1 MIAIIGG
8 GIAGLWLL
16 ASLRARGY
24 DAILVEKEALG
35 AGQTLASQGIIH
47 GGTKYALT
55 GRLSG
60 AAQAIA
66 AMPAR
71 WEAARLGQG
80 DVDLSAA
87 RLFSTHQYLWTID
100 EIGGK
105 LTTFFASKLMHSR
118 MNRLKSQQF
127 PDFLPRDFQGGC
139 YALEEPV
146 FDVHSVISTLASRY
160 QPFIFTE
167 TPWHLANG
175 EMVLNTAQGEYA
187 FAVEKVIYT
196 AGKGNQAI
204 SGETQQLR
212 PLHMMALR
220 VPHDARDI
228 YGHCLGMS
236 DKPKITIT
244 THPYDWRQPQGDK
257 VYWIGGQ
264 PAETGVARDHA
275 AQIAVVRA
283 LLKETLPWLDAAY
296 LDDDAKFISVP
307 VDRAEGENAGKR
319 PDLPVI
325 IAKEHAL
332 TVWPTKLAFA
342 PWVADKVL
350 SLLPPAKTSP
360 EITLPEHEVTI
371 ASYPWQR

>member
-8 GIAGLWLL
+8 GIAGLWIL
-16 ASLRARGY
+16 ASLRARGH
-24 DAILVEKEALG
+24 DAILVEQDALG
-35 AGQTLASQGIIH
+35 TGQTLASQGIIH

-71 WEAARLGQG
+71 WEAARQGQG
-80 DVDLSAA
+80 DVNLSDAH
-87 RLFSTHQYLWTID
+87 LFSTHQYLWTID

-146 FDVHSVISTLASRY
+146 FDVHSVISTLARRY

-175 EMVLNTAQGEYA
+175 KMVFNTAQGEYA

-204 SGETQQLR
+204 SGEKQQLR

-244 THPYDWRQPQGDK
+244 THPYDWQQPQGDK

-264 PAETGVARDHA
+264 PAETGVARDHV
-275 AQIAVVRA
+275 AQIAAVRA
-283 LLKETLPWLDAAY
+283 LLKETLPWLDDAY
-296 LDDDAKFISVP
+296 LGDDAKFISVH
-307 VDRAEGENAGKR
+307 VDRAEGANAGKR

-325 IAKEHAL
+325 IAKANAI

-350 SLLPPAKTSP
+350 SLLPPAKASS
-360 EITLPEHEVTI
+360 EITPPEHEVKI

>member
-8 GIAGLWLL
+8 GIAGLWIL

-24 DAILVEKEALG
+24 DAILVEQDALG

-71 WEAARLGQG
+71 WEAARQGQG
-80 DVDLSAA
+80 DVDLSDA

-127 PDFLPRDFQGGC
+127 PDFLPRNFQGGC

-146 FDVHSVISTLASRY
+146 FDVHSVISTLARRY

-167 TPWHLANG
+167 TSWHLANG

-244 THPYDWRQPQGDK
+244 THPYDWQQSQGDK

-264 PAETGVARDHA
+264 PAETGVARDHD
-275 AQIAVVRA
+275 AQIAAVRA
-283 LLKETLPWLDAAY
+283 LLKETLPWLDDAY
-296 LDDDAKFISVP
+296 LVDDAKFISVH
-307 VDRAEGENAGKR
+307 VDRAEGANAGKR

-325 IAKEHAL
+325 IAKANAI

-350 SLLPPAKTSP
+350 SLLPPAKAAT
-360 EITLPEHEVTI
+360 EIRLPEHEVKI